1 MDIAKGKEMEYRKK
15 KSPVSERKSDIIL
28 KRLK

>member
-1 MDIAKGKEMEYRKK
+1 MDIAKGKEMEYRSK
-15 KSPVSERKSDIIL
+15 KSLVSGRKSDIIL